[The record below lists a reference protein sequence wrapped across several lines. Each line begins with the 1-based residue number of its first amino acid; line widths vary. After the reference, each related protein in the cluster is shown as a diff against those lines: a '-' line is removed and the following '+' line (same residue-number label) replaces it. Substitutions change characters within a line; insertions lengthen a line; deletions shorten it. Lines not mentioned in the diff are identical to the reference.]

1 MQLELLATWSKKYTD
16 KLPFD
21 LPEGWQLATHQKEV
35 YDALHDSEV
44 DVVFD
49 TAMTGDGKTLAAYLP
64 MLRPSKPSLGKGAF
78 AYPTNELIR
87 DQARQM
93 QSYLT
98 AFDTSL
104 EAQQV
109 NSAEIDRVANMDDD
123 TSRYAA
129 LEYLM
134 YRRDVLLTNPDIFNL
149 IQDFAYVG
157 KHNPATLAQQFSNRF
172 RYLVFDEF
180 HVFSAVQVAS
190 ILDALLFI
198 SAGNSE
204 KFPTKFLFLSATP
217 SQLLTDALDKADI
230 RYRII
235 KGDYQDDVADEQTH
249 RKILQYVKLEI
260 TQSDASSGG
269 ILGWCERNLED
280 IKAFYAR
287 NPDSKG
293 LMICNSVFT
302 AKKLHAYLREALADT
317 GITLGENTGLTGQEE
332 RNRSLEQD
340 LVVATSTV
348 DVGVDFRINFL
359 VFESLNAGSFIQR
372 LGRLGRHKGFGTYK
386 AISLLPQFIVERF
399 EAQYQDRQKVSRW
412 TFFQSLSDSDTEA
425 PIFPKEQTFD
435 QYITRWGGVKV
446 LHRLGKLARRDVQEK
461 HAALVQAYQL
471 KAAHVFRLT
480 KNTLALANNIHAAVN
495 QELHSFRG
503 AGLTD
508 VWLYEP
514 VSKRV
519 SSIDIARLLA
529 GTEFRLI
536 SKAEAQKISDDLDV
550 RMYPPY
556 LGLYAVIEGYHD
568 EYEFVNM
575 TYDQRFDGDD
585 LPFNHAVDRVG
596 FQLEAK
602 NVAIGK
608 INDAL
613 LGKRFCTCVCDREL
627 SGESPRSVRQRLR
640 LPPLFNLVNITDDG
654 GANYTVAF
662 GQDALLLD
670 SLIYWRKINDY
681 EFC

>member
-1 MQLELLATWSKKYTD
+1 MQLELLATWSKKYTGE
-16 KLPFD
+16 LPFN
-21 LPEGWQLATHQKEV
+21 LLEGWQLATHQKEV
-35 YDALHDSEV
+35 YDALHDPEV

-64 MLRPSKPSLGKGAF
+64 MLRPNKSSLGKGAF

-98 AFDTSL
+98 EFDTFL
-104 EAQQV
+104 DAQQV
-109 NSAEIDRVANMDDD
+109 NSAEIDCVAGMDDN

-129 LEYLM
+129 IEDLM
-134 YRRDVLLTNPDIFNL
+134 YRRDVLLTNPDIFSL

-157 KHNPATLAQQFSNRF
+157 QHNPATLAQQFSNRF
-172 RYLVFDEF
+172 HYLVFDEF
-180 HVFSAVQVAS
+180 HIFSAVQIAA
-190 ILDALLFI
+190 ILDAMLFI
-198 SAGNSE
+198 RAGNSDNSR
-204 KFPTKFLFLSATP
+204 TKFLFLSATP
-217 SQLLTDALDKADI
+217 SHLLTDALDKAGI
-230 RYRII
+230 RHCTI
-235 KGDYQDDVADEQTH
+235 KGDYQDDMADEQTH
-249 RKILQYVKLEI
+249 RKILQRVNLEL

-280 IKAFYAR
+280 IKAFYAS

-293 LMICNSVFT
+293 LIICNSLFT
-302 AKKLHAYLREALADT
+302 AKKLYAYLQEALADT

-359 VFESLNAGSFIQR
+359 LFESLNAGTFIQR
-372 LGRLGRHKGFGTYK
+372 LGRLGRHEDFGTYK
-386 AISLLPQFIVERF
+386 AIALLPQFIVERF
-399 EAQYQDRQKVSRW
+399 EAQYQDGQKVSRW
-412 TFFQSLSDSDTEA
+412 AFFQSLYGSGTEA
-425 PIFPKEQTFD
+425 RIFPEEQTFER
-435 QYITRWGGVKV
+435 YITRWGGIKV
-446 LHRLGKLARRDVQEK
+446 VQRLGKLARRDVQEK
-461 HAALVQAYQL
+461 HAELVQAYQP
-471 KAAHVFRLT
+471 KAAQVFQLT
-480 KNTLALANNIHAAVN
+480 QNTLGRARQIQPAVN

-503 AGLTD
+503 AGMTD

-514 VSKRV
+514 NSKRV
-519 SSIDIARLLA
+519 SSIDITRLLA

-536 SKAEAQKISDDLDV
+536 AKAEAKKICDDLGV
-550 RMYPPY
+550 RMHSPY
-556 LGLYAVIEGYHD
+556 LGLYAVIEDYYD

-575 TYDQRFDGDD
+575 MYHQRFDNDD
-585 LPFNHAVDRVG
+585 LPFNHAVDRFG
-596 FQLEAK
+596 FQLEARHPT
-602 NVAIGK
+602 IGQ

-613 LGKRFCTCVCDREL
+613 LGKPLCTCVCDREL

-640 LPPLFNLVNITDDG
+640 LPPLFNLVNVTDDG

-670 SLIYWRKINDY
+670 SLIFWRKINDY